1 VNKITSLLSAF
12 FVAALGIAVHRPI
25 APAQNAP
32 SGSKRSPMRLVK
44 TIQLP
49 NVAGRIDH
57 MSFDLENQ
65 RLFVAALGNNTVEVV
80 DVASGKV
87 AQTIKG
93 LARPQGVLYLPAKKR
108 LFVANA
114 ADGTVRIFDGP
125 TFQPL
130 RSIELG
136 DDADNIR
143 LDVVTQQIYIGYGS
157 GAMAV
162 LDSEGKKLANI
173 KLDAHPE
180 SFQLEKNGSRIFV
193 NLPDS
198 HKVVV
203 IDRAKYSV
211 LANWKTDDA
220 AANFPMALDEA
231 DGRLFIVCR
240 RPAVLLVLNT
250 QSGAIVAKL
259 PAAGDCD
266 DLFYDAKRKRLY
278 ASGGAGV
285 ISVYQQQDRDHYTE
299 LGTIETVSGA
309 RTSFFVPGLSRLY
322 LATRREGQRDAS
334 IRVYE
339 ASPYEK

>member
-1 VNKITSLLSAF
+1 MNKATSLLGALL
-12 FVAALGIAVHRPI
+12 VAMLGVAVQMPTALG
-25 APAQNAP
+25 QNARK
-32 SGSKRSPMRLVK
+32 SSPPTLLRLVK
-44 TIQLP
+44 TIPLP

-57 MSFDLENQ
+57 LSFDLESQ

-80 DVASGKV
+80 DVKSGKV

-125 TFQPL
+125 NFQPL
-130 RSIELG
+130 RSVNLG
-136 DDADNIR
+136 DDADNTR
-143 LDVVTQQIYIGYGS
+143 LDPATQHIYVGYGS
-157 GAMAV
+157 GGIAV
-162 LDSEGKKLANI
+162 LDFEGNKLAEI

-198 HKVVV
+198 HKVAV
-203 IDRAKYSV
+203 IDRAKHSI
-211 LANWKTDDA
+211 LASWKTDDA

-240 RPAVLLVLNT
+240 RPAALLVLDT

-259 PAAGDCD
+259 PAPGDCD
-266 DLFYDAKRKRLY
+266 DVFYDSQRKRLY
-278 ASGGAGV
+278 ASGGGGA
-285 ISVYQQQDRDHYTE
+285 ISIYQQRDRDHYTE
-299 LGTIETVSGA
+299 LGKVDTVSGA
-309 RTSFFVPGLSRLY
+309 RTSLFVPELNRLY
-322 LATRREGQRDAS
+322 VATRREGQRGAS
-334 IRVYE
+334 IREYE
-339 ASPYEK
+339 VLP